1 MMKRKF
7 LAVVLPIIGCAT
19 VVGSG
24 FSAWYFSDSLTGG
37 NRASNLV
44 SLVTPEGNV
53 GPLSVNVTNDFIGD
67 NTNLVLDQGGFQDE
81 DATKGIMIGKST
93 DVTTV
98 DKSFVWSAKI
108 SYHDSSVSLKNLG
121 LAGTAIKFTFDIV
134 IQSGADFAG
143 GLAGYI
149 EVKTSESDKVVQVSD
164 SDPTSSGGYTYDGYF
179 AANGTFTG
187 EVDKATFTG
196 IKYTYTK
203 AYTDKDLIAY
213 GDDTTKKDWYVCIDF
228 STDNL
233 INKVFKY
240 KDGNKPTESA
250 DYNGLAAVANQKIV
264 LITTAELVAVE
275 DISA

>member
-24 FSAWYFSDSLTGG
+24 FSAWYFSDTLTSG
-37 NRASNLV
+37 NKESNLV

-93 DVTTV
+93 DVTAV

-108 SYHDSSVSLKNLG
+108 SYSDSSVNLKNLG
-121 LAGTAIKFTFDIV
+121 LAGTEIKFTFDIV
-134 IQSGADFAG
+134 IQSDADFTG
-143 GLAGYI
+143 GLAEYI
-149 EVKTSESDKVVQVSD
+149 EVKTSLSNKVVQVSD
-164 SDPTSSGGYTYDGYF
+164 TDLSEGYAYDGYF
-179 AANGTFTG
+179 NANGDFTGKVGEDTFTG
-187 EVDKATFTG
+187 K
-196 IKYTYTK
+196 KYTYTK
-203 AYTDKDLIAY
+203 TYTHENLIDY
-213 GDDTTKKDWYVCIDF
+213 GELKAKDWYVYIDF

-233 INKVFKY
+233 INKVFQY
-240 KDGNKPTESA
+240 KEGKKPTHSS
-250 DYNGLAAVANQKIV
+250 DYDGLAAVANQKIV
-264 LITTAELVAVE
+264 LITTAELVAAE
-275 DISA
+275 DIGA